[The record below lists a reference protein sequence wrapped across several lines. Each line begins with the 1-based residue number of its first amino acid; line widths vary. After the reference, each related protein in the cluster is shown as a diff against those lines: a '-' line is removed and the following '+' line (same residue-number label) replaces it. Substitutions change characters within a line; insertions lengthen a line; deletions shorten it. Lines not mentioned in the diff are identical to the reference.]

1 MSWQKQQAK
10 IRMNIAE
17 CLLSKHP
24 RQKRVLEY
32 VAEKAGWKKPV
43 APGRGRGIAI
53 HESFGSVVAHVAEVS
68 ITKNKT
74 LKVHKVVCAIDCG
87 QVVNPDTIK
96 AQMEGC
102 VVFGLTA
109 ALYGEI
115 TFEKGRVKQR
125 NFHDYSMVRMNEM
138 PEVEVH
144 ILIVR
149 KKWAA
154 WENPVYLL
162 CSGCDECTIY
172 SNR

>member
-1 MSWQKQQAK
+1 
-10 IRMNIAE
+10 MNIAE
-17 CLLSKHP
+17 CYWTNIP
-24 RQKRVLEY
+24 RYKRVLEL
-32 VAEKAGWKKPV
+32 VAEKAGWKTPV

-53 HESFGSVVAHVAEVS
+53 HESFGSMVAHVAEVS

-115 TFEKGRVKQR
+115 TFEKGRVKQG
-125 NFHDYSMVRMNEM
+125 NFHNYKMVRMNEM
-138 PEVEVH
+138 PVVEVH
-144 ILIVR
+144 IVESTG
-149 KKWAA
+149 KNGW
-154 WENPVYLL
+154 
-162 CSGCDECTIY
+162 CG
-172 SNR
+172 